1 MSMLY
6 VEPPLL
12 PEWLRTSLERTTHGT
27 SGQLLAATFFNAGR
41 MKKSDVPRP
50 TKKKIERKAI
60 THPIALPV
68 ETAFSEIAF
77 GRAAASAGRLP
88 RHSSTRPPP
97 PTKMKTSGR
106 RMKAPPQRLGRA
118 RHALSGDEGST

>member
-27 SGQLLAATFFNAGR
+27 SVQLRAAMFFNAGR
-41 MKKSDVPRP
+41 MKKRDVPRP
-50 TKKKIERKAI
+50 AKKKIERKAI
-60 THPIALPV
+60 THPVALPV

-77 GRAAASAGRLP
+77 GRAAASADGLP
-88 RHSSTRPPP
+88 RHSNTRPPP
-97 PTKMKTSGR
+97 PTRMKTSGR
-106 RMKAPPQRLGRA
+106 KMKAPAQRLGRA
-118 RHALSGDEGST
+118 RP

>member
-1 MSMLY
+1 MSTLY

-27 SGQLLAATFFNAGR
+27 SVQLRAAMFFNAGR

-50 TKKKIERKAI
+50 AKKKIERKAI
-60 THPIALPV
+60 RHPVALPV

-77 GRAAASAGRLP
+77 GRAAASAGRVP
-88 RHSSTRPPP
+88 RHSSTKPPA
-97 PTKMKTSGR
+97 PTRMKTSGR
-106 RMKAPPQRLGRA
+106 RIKAPTQRLG
-118 RHALSGDEGST
+118 